1 MKSIIKNFNNS
12 VKRTIFKVQNKTNN
26 NFNIDNF
33 NKYLLILIASLFL
46 YIFYLLIPL
55 LYDKTWV
62 QTNIK
67 SKLFN
72 EFKIDLRTSTN
83 ISYRIIPSPHF
94 LIKNSKILVN
104 DGDNKKSLAEIKIL
118 KVFLSQSKFFDKKNM
133 NIHKILIN
141 EANFSL
147 LANDLKLLNDFRSKN
162 FSNKKIEI
170 TDSIFFL
177 KDGLGLISL
186 LSRFFDLKLLIKL
199 GDVTFFLSLTKY

>member
-94 LIKNSKILVN
+94 LIKSSKILVN
-104 DGDNKKSLAEIKIL
+104 TGDSKKTLAEIKIL
-118 KVFLSQSKFFDKKNM
+118 KIFLSQSKFFDKNNM

-162 FSNKKIEI
+162 LSNNIEN
-170 TDSIFFL
+170 
-177 KDGLGLISL
+177 
-186 LSRFFDLKLLIKL
+186 
-199 GDVTFFLSLTKY
+199 